1 MATEIFKICHL
12 KNNIIDIIDVFNNS
26 KELKQFTYND
36 IQTTPE
42 VFDGIFDTEERE
54 NIIKNNIQIRFQPFF
69 IHIDDTI
76 EIIKKKIIATSNM
89 AFEEIYLFAS
99 YLSKINLK
107 NIYERLTLNEKE
119 INKEIMINFLL
130 NSNQEELIDKLPKK
144 DFFTYTDLLELDIDN
159 KEVLIN
165 MSIGQTISDTFE
177 FLVNPYNTISFVY
190 SDYLQDM
197 IKTTNK
203 SILLSNFINSNKI
216 YKNSIY
222 LCPIINLSSFLEKI
236 SDVIDNN
243 IIKLYYPY
251 LSQKGISS
259 IAEVIQQQPIL
270 KSQSLELIDSNFERN
285 IDNVNLFY
293 NLFNTRK
300 EELNYS
306 SKGILNFNILIEPDI
321 FYSLPLD
328 TIFKIIHASKE
339 IPFIKYNPSKRMEN
353 IYRLYTNNISTT
365 GKKIPFLNKSLIFKL
380 IKQIGKTKSVSLYI
394 DKTFNGE
401 NIPITCTFN
410 PNASINISANFTKP
424 FSISEINELIINN
437 VNPVISIVKSHM
449 EQTGYSVPLF
459 KDLYDE
465 NTQVNDIDY
474 GLSINIE
481 QTIDIPKIIGC
492 LSSIFT
498 IEQGNL
504 KKGIKMRFK
513 KVSNFSEMD
522 SIEIFVLD
530 LYKEEASPLEII
542 NALISNFS
550 ITEAEAKEKVSEIL
564 RSAEVVKTL
573 YRSKQIKSDKNP

>member
-203 SILLSNFINSNKI
+203 
-216 YKNSIY
+216 
-222 LCPIINLSSFLEKI
+222 
-236 SDVIDNN
+236 
-243 IIKLYYPY
+243 
-251 LSQKGISS
+251 
-259 IAEVIQQQPIL
+259 
-270 KSQSLELIDSNFERN
+270 
-285 IDNVNLFY
+285 
-293 NLFNTRK
+293 
-300 EELNYS
+300 
-306 SKGILNFNILIEPDI
+306 
-321 FYSLPLD
+321 
-328 TIFKIIHASKE
+328 
-339 IPFIKYNPSKRMEN
+339 
-353 IYRLYTNNISTT
+353 
-365 GKKIPFLNKSLIFKL
+365 
-380 IKQIGKTKSVSLYI
+380 
-394 DKTFNGE
+394 
-401 NIPITCTFN
+401 
-410 PNASINISANFTKP
+410 
-424 FSISEINELIINN
+424 
-437 VNPVISIVKSHM
+437 
-449 EQTGYSVPLF
+449 
-459 KDLYDE
+459 
-465 NTQVNDIDY
+465 
-474 GLSINIE
+474 
-481 QTIDIPKIIGC
+481 
-492 LSSIFT
+492 
-498 IEQGNL
+498 
-504 KKGIKMRFK
+504 
-513 KVSNFSEMD
+513 
-522 SIEIFVLD
+522 
-530 LYKEEASPLEII
+530 
-542 NALISNFS
+542 
-550 ITEAEAKEKVSEIL
+550 
-564 RSAEVVKTL
+564 
-573 YRSKQIKSDKNP
+573 